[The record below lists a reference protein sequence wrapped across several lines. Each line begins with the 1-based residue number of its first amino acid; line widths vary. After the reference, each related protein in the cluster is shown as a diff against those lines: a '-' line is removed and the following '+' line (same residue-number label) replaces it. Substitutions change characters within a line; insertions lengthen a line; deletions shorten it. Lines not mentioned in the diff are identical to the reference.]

1 MAALDL
7 EEQEQLDQLKAWW
20 QKNGNLVVTAIT
32 LVFLAIAGVNGWN
45 YYKSSQAGAAAT
57 VFEGLQK
64 LSEKNEPAKVVEA
77 AKALAEQYPRS
88 TFAAMGQFIAA
99 KSAFDANDLAAARTA
114 LQWVM
119 DKSSDDE
126 LKHLARVRLAG
137 VMVDQKEFDAAL
149 KLLETA
155 RPAHFEALYAD
166 RRGDALYAMGKP
178 ADARGA
184 WESALAKSEGSGALK
199 SAIEFK
205 LDLVGGKAL
214 PAKS

>member
-20 QKNGNLVVTAIT
+20 KKHGNLVVTAIT
-32 LVFLAIAGVNGWN
+32 LVFLVIAGINGWN
-45 YYKSSQAGAAAT
+45 YYKSSQASAAAT

-64 LSEKNEPAKVVEA
+64 LAEKNEPAKVVEA

-88 TFAAMGQFIAA
+88 TFATMGQFIAA

-114 LQWVM
+114 LQWVL
-119 DKSSDDE
+119 DKSSGDE

-166 RRGDALYAMGKP
+166 RRGDVFYAMGKP
-178 ADARGA
+178 ADARSA
-184 WESALAKSEGSGALK
+184 WEAALAKSDGSGALK

-205 LDLVGGKAL
+205 LDLVGGKAN